1 MLVTFPNDIIGNLV
15 NGIILGYGA
24 FQVLDGA
31 TTIGALIAFMA
42 FTPRAYQALRGVLAT
57 YTGTQ
62 RAHAS
67 IELVDDLVGRKI
79 EVLEDSSQALGEGV
93 PGVTFDRVSFHHDRG
108 FGFTDLTFSV
118 EPGEFLGIVG
128 PSGGGKSTIFDLLL
142 RFYEPE
148 TGTIRVGDVDHL
160 RLSTDELRQTIVWI
174 PQDVFLWNG
183 SLTDN
188 LAYPDRHTP
197 GDLDRPARLCG
208 LDIFAEKQPE
218 GYDTQVGQGG
228 ILLSGGERQ
237 RIALVRA
244 LLKDARI
251 LLLDEST
258 PALDALSELQIQGGD
273 RNRPPE
279 SDNDRHRP
287 STLQHADRILVLDEN
302 ARIAEISTMAELLS
316 HDGLFKKLWSA
327 QSLDT

>member
-1 MLVTFPNDIIGNLV
+1 M
-15 NGIILGYGA
+15 
-24 FQVLDGA
+24 
-31 TTIGALIAFMA
+31 
-42 FTPRAYQALRGVLAT
+42 
-57 YTGTQ
+57 
-62 RAHAS
+62 
-67 IELVDDLVGRKI
+67 
-79 EVLEDSSQALGEGV
+79 
-93 PGVTFDRVSFHHDRG
+93 
-108 FGFTDLTFSV
+108 
-118 EPGEFLGIVG
+118 
-128 PSGGGKSTIFDLLL
+128 L

-188 LAYPDRHTP
+188 LPYPDRHTP

-208 LDIFAEKQPE
+208 LDVFAEKQPE

-228 ILLSGGERQ
+228 ILLSGGESQ

-251 LLLDEST
+251 LLLDEATS
-258 PALDALSELQIQGGD
+258 ALDALSELQIKEAIETVRQ
-273 RNRPPE
+273 NRTTIVIA
-279 SDNDRHRP
+279 HRL